1 MKTQSFVRK
10 INLNWQQPEC
20 EPGGHYAK
28 WNKWDTEKQTLC
40 SNLYVETRKVELLE
54 AKNRKVVARGW
65 GWQKWGD
72 LVKGYKVSVIR

>member
-20 EPGGHYAK
+20 EPGGHYTK

-65 GWQKWGD
+65 GREKWGD